1 MKKMVEQTQSLKYR
15 VVVAGRTLNESFTQ
29 QLAEQFIATLAPEQ
43 RALAEIV
50 PVTNEGKQVL
60 MG

>member
-1 MKKMVEQTQSLKYR
+1 MKKMLNETPTLKYR
-15 VVVAGRTLNESFTQ
+15 VVVEGRTLNESFTQ

-43 RALAEIV
+43 RTLAEII
-50 PVTNEGKQVL
+50 PVTGDGKQVL